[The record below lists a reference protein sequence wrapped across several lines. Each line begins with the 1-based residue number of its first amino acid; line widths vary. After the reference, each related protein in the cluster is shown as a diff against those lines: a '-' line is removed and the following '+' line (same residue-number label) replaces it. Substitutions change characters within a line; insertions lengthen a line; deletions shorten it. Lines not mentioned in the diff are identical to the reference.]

1 MIDRLNGRLA
11 VLLASAMVLLVLL
24 IGWFVLVS
32 PKRSQAAGLAS
43 KNANAETQLSETQ
56 HLLHSSAA
64 RKSAAAL
71 AKVNRAMPT
80 DLRMSQ
86 VVRQLTEAGRAA
98 GVRVTGI
105 TPAALVTAP
114 GGQAIPLTVL
124 AEGHYF
130 NLQRFVRLLRSA
142 TVVSSDSLHASGRLL
157 AIDSIYFSNGQ
168 SNPNASGSGGKLIT
182 ATLAVDAFTS
192 APGQQPG
199 STSTTSSASTST
211 TSP

>member
-1 MIDRLNGRLA
+1 M
-11 VLLASAMVLLVLL
+11 VLFVLLV
-24 IGWFVLVS
+24 GWFVLVS
-32 PKRSQAAGLAS
+32 PKRSQAADLAS
-43 KNANAETQLSETQ
+43 KNANAEAQLLETQ
-56 HLLHSSAA
+56 HFLRSSAG

-71 AKVNRAMPT
+71 AKVTRALPS

-86 VVRQLTEAGRAA
+86 VVRQLTGAGRQA

-130 NLQRFVRLLRSA
+130 NLQKFVRLLQSA
-142 TVVSSDSLHASGRLL
+142 TVVSPDSLHVSGRLL
-157 AIDSIYFSNGQ
+157 AIDTINFSNGEGN
-168 SNPNASGSGGKLIT
+168 NPNGAARKLIS

-192 APGQQPG
+192 APGQQ
-199 STSTTSSASTST
+199 TSTTASASTST